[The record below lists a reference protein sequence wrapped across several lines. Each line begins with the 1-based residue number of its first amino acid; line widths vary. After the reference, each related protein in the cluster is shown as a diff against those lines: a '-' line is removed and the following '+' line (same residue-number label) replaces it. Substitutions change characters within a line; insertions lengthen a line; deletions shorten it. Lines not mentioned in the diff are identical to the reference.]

1 MKMEI
6 EMEMTSEIGIEIGK
20 LLYDINKSQ
29 LFSWQEFSAS
39 SHLFIAF
46 VKFITQIRKCIS
58 SILCIN
64 A

>member
-6 EMEMTSEIGIEIGK
+6 DMDMTSEIGIEIGK

-39 SHLFIAF
+39 SDLFIA
-46 VKFITQIRKCIS
+46 FITQIRKCIS